1 VNIPSDEI
9 SLGKQGQNKIVIF
22 SVWHK
27 LWSGYVMCEM
37 ISLESFYFL
46 ELKNKN
52 IQLSLSGN

>member
-22 SVWHK
+22 SIWHK
-27 LWSGYVMCEM
+27 LSGYVMCEM